1 MSSFTKVCS
10 GSKGPLSL
18 SNASLTECP
27 LCCCMP
33 ACPHSSG
40 EGEEGRE
47 GSWAGIRPPASSE
60 DEFERELE
68 KELMG
73 VLVGMA
79 SPDVL
84 AAAAQD
90 NRGQREGRGT
100 RRGKH
105 VVLLLLG
112 VFVYIFLSYLRWL

>member
-1 MSSFTKVCS
+1 MC
-10 GSKGPLSL
+10 L
-18 SNASLTECP
+18 
-27 LCCCMP
+27 
-33 ACPHSSG
+33 PHSSG

-47 GSWAGIRPPASSE
+47 GSWAGIQPPASSE

-90 NRGQREGRGT
+90 NRGQREGRG
-100 RRGKH
+100 RRKH
-105 VVLLLLG
+105 VVLI
-112 VFVYIFLSYLRWL
+112 VRCIF